1 MRWKVNTG
9 VKKGDGDKQL
19 IGNSGGD
26 SNGAASKRTDEAGK
40 ADRLTLKLWLRLLE
54 GKGLSKH
61 KWAVD

>member
-1 MRWKVNTG
+1 MAKLQKWTN
-9 VKKGDGDKQL
+9 
-19 IGNSGGD
+19 
-26 SNGAASKRTDEAGK
+26 EAGK

>member
-1 MRWKVNTG
+1 M
-9 VKKGDGDKQL
+9 
-19 IGNSGGD
+19 ISGWQ
-26 SNGAASKRTDEAGK
+26 ATKTVIAMARLQKWTDEAGK